1 MKLPLKFEHAT
12 RRIEMMLLEIQLI
25 AVDADEIVR
34 EIEEAHESSHVGVDV
49 LDRDAV
55 LAERQSLDRVWHAK
69 TLHSATSQLRS
80 TLESE
85 IRRLREKNPFELGNV
100 RV

>member
-1 MKLPLKFEHAT
+1 MKLPIKFEQAT
-12 RRIEMMLLEIQLI
+12 RSIQMMLLEVQLI
-25 AVDADEIVR
+25 AVDAQEIVR
-34 EIEEAHESSHVGVDV
+34 EVDEAHESEYADVDV

-55 LAERQSLDRVWHAK
+55 LAERQSLDRVFHAK
-69 TLHSATSQLRS
+69 TLRSSASQLRS